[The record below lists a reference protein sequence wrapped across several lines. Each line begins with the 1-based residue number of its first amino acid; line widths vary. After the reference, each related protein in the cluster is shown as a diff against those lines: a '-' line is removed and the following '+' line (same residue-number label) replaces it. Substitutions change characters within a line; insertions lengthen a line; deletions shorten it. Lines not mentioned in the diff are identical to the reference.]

1 MADIEKVI
9 KGLSC
14 LARVE
19 EPMANPCA
27 KCGYKN
33 SVNFAFCVVDIT
45 KDAIEL
51 LKEQQPKK
59 PVYDCPLIRC
69 PRCKNSINVIQK
81 YCDECGQAI
90 DWSKD
95 GEQE

>member
-1 MADIEKVI
+1 MPDIEKVI
-9 KGLSC
+9 KGLEHC
-14 LARVE
+14 TTYGCTCDKCDYWEHNRVE
-19 EPMANPCA
+19 DDPH
-27 KCGYKN
+27 CGD
-33 SVNFAFCVVDIT
+33 VLMR
-45 KDAIEL
+45 DALEL

>member
-1 MADIEKVI
+1 MDSEKII
-9 KGLSC
+9 KDLEGFRKTLF
-14 LARVE
+14 E
-19 EPMANPCA
+19 EHDWYEESIVSN
-27 KCGYKN
+27 
-33 SVNFAFCVVDIT
+33 
-45 KDAIEL
+45 AIEL

>member
-1 MADIEKVI
+1 MADIEKVK
-9 KGLSC
+9 KGLEC
-14 LARVE
+14 CIGGNDCDIERNGDCPYKDL
-19 EPMANPCA
+19 PI
-27 KCGYKN
+27 CGTFLL
-33 SVNFAFCVVDIT
+33 S
-45 KDAIEL
+45 DAIEL

-95 GEQE
+95 GEHE